1 MKQNILN
8 LLSDPRGLEH
18 CYRNNREEF
27 KKVFLDLY
35 PEIRGNPV
43 ADCWKERFDDSEPLG
58 LSVPRKDLW
67 LVGALALLCGLLA
80 KMPFLLGI
88 DPDYFYPRTIG
99 FIAFLGP
106 MIFFALKEGL
116 ALRKAIGLGLFML
129 ALVAYIHWLP
139 NNPASDTLVLA
150 SIHLVFFLWAFLGF
164 LFTGGRYELDGR
176 LQFLR
181 YTGNLVVLGSLL
193 LSAGGLASA
202 ITIGLF
208 SLIGYQIADTY
219 MENVG
224 IFGLAAL
231 PVVATWINRMNPLL
245 VGRISPLIARIF
257 SPLVLV
263 MLSIYLA
270 AMGYAGKNPYHDR
283 EFLMLFNVL
292 LLAVLALIFFAIPA
306 EGNAGDSKIW
316 LWILFLL
323 AVLTAGVNV
332 IALSAILF
340 RLSSWGVTPN
350 RLAVLVA
357 NGLIM
362 ITMLRVTWQ
371 LLQVLRGKES
381 LESAGV
387 PMGQIMPILA
397 LWALFVTLAFPF
409 LFAFK

>member
-1 MKQNILN
+1 
-8 LLSDPRGLEH
+8 LEH